1 MKFHTRTLGTVAGF
15 YARWGLDELALPIY
29 SLRFRRGATEQDA
42 AEHELLRPGD
52 TFSIRQYANAQR
64 VGSRWLQQRM
74 PAMNDFVCGWL
85 TLEGDI
91 VRRLREPE
99 RTLCSYVWQE
109 AEGISRAAKLAW
121 CRAGGHTPHNLQHDG
136 VIIELG
142 RGVAP
147 ADAVASLQDA
157 CSHALGFVQPVEVK
171 PMQ

>member
-1 MKFHTRTLGTVAGF
+1 MATAAHACHERLCL
-15 YARWGLDELALPIY
+15 RLADP
-29 SLRFRRGATEQDA
+29 RG
-42 AEHELLRPGD
+42 GD
-52 TFSIRQYANAQR
+52 R
-64 VGSRWLQQRM
+64 
-74 PAMNDFVCGWL
+74 
-85 TLEGDI
+85 
-91 VRRLREPE
+91 RRLREPE